1 MALVEKVW
9 AERNVL
15 VRFLFWR
22 MWKILVVREK
32 GWVERNVL
40 LGFVLRNV
48 EDFVV
53 VGEKVCVERFWF
65 CVKEYGR
72 FWLWEKSIVFKGA
85 FVLKQEKF

>member
-1 MALVEKVW
+1 M
-9 AERNVL
+9 
-15 VRFLFWR
+15 
-22 MWKILVVREK
+22 
-32 GWVERNVL
+32 
-40 LGFVLRNV
+40 LRNV